1 MSFKVKAVNKEK
13 LEKLEREVAQK
24 TERIKRMKQVERTA
38 KRKEETRRKVVLGGV
53 VDMIDKINNGQYPAL
68 ALDVP
73 LLVGLLTND
82 LLMKRVNAQAD
93 FLRGEGEKRINER
106 AKK

>member
-13 LEKLEREVAQK
+13 LEKLEKEVAQK
-24 TERIKRMKQVERTA
+24 TERIKRMKQVERTV

-53 VDMIDKINNGQYPAL
+53 VDMIDKINAGNYPVL
-68 ALDVP
+68 ALDMP

-82 LLMKRVNAQAD
+82 MIMKRAAAQAD
-93 FLRGEGEKRINER
+93 FLRGEGDKRIKER
-106 AKK
+106 TKK

>member
-1 MSFKVKAVNKEK
+1 MSFKMKAVNKEK

-53 VDMIDKINNGQYPAL
+53 VDMIDKINAGSYPAL
-68 ALDVP
+68 AHDVP

-82 LLMKRVNAQAD
+82 LLMKRVAAQAD